1 MMLRESRVKAAEW
14 EGSEE
19 LRLAEK
25 KRRRAGDES
34 GRGILAQEIED
45 LDNWKESEE
54 RKKGNTNGAS
64 KTNGDGIEKVVEK
77 GNGVDE
83 YSAGNDNVEENIKGG
98 KRRKIDIRVPKK
110 VLEDGAR
117 AVREALEQVIEVDDD
132 DDGDCDD
139 GTRRRHG

>member
-77 GNGVDE
+77 GNVVDE